1 MQKGSPQEI
10 ILNPEDEYVSDF
22 IKDINRGRVVEVG
35 SVMDDEK
42 LKVGPVVDKCMVVD
56 DALQVLSKAGTNSAI
71 VTEYDKP
78 VGSVVLDKLIAAVA
92 RPKVGEVRSGN
103 YR

>member
-1 MQKGSPQEI
+1 MKEK
-10 ILNPEDEYVSDF
+10 Y
-22 IKDINRGRVVEVG
+22 K
-35 SVMDDEK
+35 DDEK

-92 RPKVGEVRSGN
+92 RPKVGENLKFAVKSTGKFKFSLKI
-103 YR
+103 